1 MSAKADPAAAGWGS
15 VIRDIFGGWD
25 RFWFSRMDPT
35 TLGFI
40 RLCCGLLT
48 FYIHLTYS
56 FGLFSYVG
64 KDAWIDNEVA
74 TYLMRDVPF
83 WGLENGWDGN
93 YVELGKGN
101 YYWSIYYHV
110 TDPTWVVAIH
120 VFFLVN
126 MLAFALG
133 LGTRYTGAI
142 TWLGAMSYVHRANST
157 VFGVDTMMM
166 ILLLYLQIGPSGA
179 TLSLDRLIQKWLA
192 RRAGLPIPE
201 VQPSYAANFAIRLM
215 QVHFCIVYL
224 ASGTSKLLGST
235 WWSGTS
241 LNLVMLNASFAPMDK
256 APYMWVMRT
265 MAKHRWL
272 WETFMSFSII
282 FSVLLETC
290 FAFLIWDRRW
300 RWPLICASVMLHLG
314 IGVFMGLV
322 TFSLM
327 MMIFVC
333 SFIPPEIVQRM
344 TINVQGWCD
353 RLFKGKP
360 PGVKQTTAG
369 ELVMS
374 R

>member
-1 MSAKADPAAAGWGS
+1 MSAKADPAAAGLGS
-15 VIRDIFGGWD
+15 MIRDVFGTWD

-35 TLGFI
+35 TLCFI

-74 TYLMRDVPF
+74 GHIMRDVSI
-83 WGLENGWDGN
+83 WGMEYGWDGN
-93 YVELGKGN
+93 YVEVARGN

-120 VFFLVN
+120 AFFLVN

-142 TWLGAMSYVHRANST
+142 TWLGALSYVHRANST
-157 VFGVDTMMM
+157 VFGVDTMMV
-166 ILLLYLQIGPSGA
+166 ILLMYLQIGPSGA
-179 TLSLDRLIQKWLA
+179 TLSLDRLIAKWRA
-192 RRAGLPIPE
+192 RRAGLPVPE
-201 VQPSYAANFAIRLM
+201 VKPSYAANFTIRLM
-215 QVHFCIVYL
+215 QVHFCIIYL

-256 APYMWVMRT
+256 GPYLWLMTT

-272 WETFMSFSII
+272 WETVMSFSIV

-300 RWPLICASVMLHLG
+300 RWPLICASVMLHVG
-314 IGVFMGLV
+314 IGTFMGLV

-333 SFIPPEIVQRM
+333 SFIPPEIVQRATM
-344 TINVQGWCD
+344 NVQGWCE
-353 RLFKGKP
+353 RLFKAKP
-360 PGVKQTTAG
+360 PGVKQAAG

>member
-1 MSAKADPAAAGWGS
+1 
-15 VIRDIFGGWD
+15 
-25 RFWFSRMDPT
+25 
-35 TLGFI
+35 
-40 RLCCGLLT
+40 
-48 FYIHLTYS
+48 
-56 FGLFSYVG
+56 
-64 KDAWIDNEVA
+64 
-74 TYLMRDVPF
+74 
-83 WGLENGWDGN
+83 WDGN
-93 YVELGKGN
+93 YVEVAKGN

-142 TWLGAMSYVHRANST
+142 TWLGTMSYVHRANST
-157 VFGVDTMMM
+157 VFGVDTMMV
-166 ILLLYLQIGPSGA
+166 ILLMYLQTGRAGA
-179 TLSLDRLIQKWLA
+179 TLSLDRLIRKWRA

-256 APYMWVMRT
+256 GPYMWVMRT

-333 SFIPPEIVQRM
+333 SFVPPEIVQRM
-344 TINVQGWCD
+344 ATNVQGWCD
-353 RLFKGKP
+353 R
-360 PGVKQTTAG
+360 
-369 ELVMS
+369 
-374 R
+374 